1 MKQNSFLDDTHVKDE
16 EIVNESNEQTQET
29 LLGSLSPGQMKQV
42 LKDVSDGILNEV
54 KVLSHLLCRDLV
66 KMLHSLKTIPKLN
79 HIPFTD

>member
-1 MKQNSFLDDTHVKDE
+1 MKQNSFLDDTQVKDE

-54 KVLSHLLCRDLV
+54 KVL
-66 KMLHSLKTIPKLN
+66 
-79 HIPFTD
+79 FTTSV